1 MTPNEKPAYCDVLF
15 CDQKDKAEAFDIL
28 ANQFYTGRFGAMAK
42 SDIEVLLFHLYLEQC
57 FKKGHPCD
65 DYTLS
70 RELGIP
76 QSRIR
81 SLKVK
86 KQLQYPRA
94 EFDWKELFIE
104 CIPHARYD
112 DVGKMVK
119 LHVSDVVVLEELR
132 HYIEKQGWYDEYQLN
147 PKLFQCKADF
157 FIKLC
162 MDLEGNDSV
171 ILDDTAKEALEK
183 LKKSTKDEKEK
194 SAIRTILSG
203 AFEDGISNVVK
214 CASKELLATV
224 LQAIPFAGLAGKAI
238 QALVGVIQKA

>member
-1 MTPNEKPAYCDVLF
+1 MAPDVKSIYYDTLF

-104 CIPHARYD
+104 CIPRARYD
-112 DVGKMVK
+112 NVGKMVK

-147 PKLFQCKADF
+147 PKLFQCKADI

-162 MDLEGNDSV
+162 MDLEGNESV
-171 ILDDTAKEALEK
+171 ILDDAAKEALEK
-183 LKKSTKDEKEK
+183 LKKSAKEDEK
-194 SAIRTILSG
+194 SAIGKILSG

-214 CASKELLATV
+214 CASKELLVTV

-238 QALVGVIQKA
+238 QALVGVIQKT